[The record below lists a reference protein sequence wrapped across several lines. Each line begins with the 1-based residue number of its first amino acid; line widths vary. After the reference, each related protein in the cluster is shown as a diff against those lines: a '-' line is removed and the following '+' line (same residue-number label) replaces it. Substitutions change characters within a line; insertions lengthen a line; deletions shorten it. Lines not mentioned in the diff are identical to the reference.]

1 MGVVSILLGLVLAG
15 ALADFLVEN
24 DVSTAATQ
32 SVTFAG
38 QVVALSTPVLAA
50 IAFGL
55 GVLAV
60 LLVFAGI
67 RRLRRKRR
75 RSMQDRITQLEDEN
89 ARLVTQQ
96 NLPNVIRIPESAPVE
111 APQDSPATNWS

>member
-1 MGVVSILLGLVLAG
+1 MGFLLILLGLLVAG

-24 DVSTAATQ
+24 DVATAATQ

-38 QVVALSTPVLAA
+38 QSVQVSTPVLAG

-60 LLVFAGI
+60 LLILGGI
-67 RRLRRKRR
+67 RRFRRAHRR
-75 RSMQDRITQLEDEN
+75 TMQDRITKLEDEN
-89 ARLVTQQ
+89 ARLATQQ
-96 NLPNVIRIPESAPVE
+96 NLPNVIQIPESAPLE
-111 APQDSPATNWS
+111 APADSPASNWS